1 MIGCGKPRWDA
12 KDKICAQA
20 QGQGRVSIPSQT
32 YYENKAEPALPK
44 KETDDA
50 LAKLL
55 AERAKLDNFWKQ
67 G

>member
-1 MIGCGKPRWDA
+1 MIRCGKPRWDA
-12 KDKICAQA
+12 KDKICSV
-20 QGQGRVSIPSQT
+20 QGQGQVSAPSQT

>member
-1 MIGCGKPRWDA
+1 MIRCGKPRWDA
-12 KDKICAQA
+12 KDKICGG
-20 QGQGRVSIPSQT
+20 QGQTSAPAQT
-32 YYENKAEPALPK
+32 YYENKAEPAIPK

-50 LAKLL
+50 LAKLI

>member
-1 MIGCGKPRWDA
+1 MIRCGKPRWDA
-12 KDKICAQA
+12 KDKICSAQD
-20 QGQGRVSIPSQT
+20 QGHKNDNM
-32 YYENKAEPALPK
+32 EKKAEPALPK

>member
-1 MIGCGKPRWDA
+1 MIRCGKPRWDA
-12 KDKICAQA
+12 KDKICAQG
-20 QGQGRVSIPSQT
+20 QGQTSAPSQT